1 MTETARRLHRLG
13 APHAR
18 GRAFAVVL
26 GALGVALA
34 AAALGL
40 VLAPAVSGVTF
51 AWVLIALS
59 LAAAVWAVWRAR
71 REAAAAPVG
80 RLVESA
86 TGGRAG
92 SVVGV
97 VSPSINK
104 GKGTS
109 AALLVAADT
118 RAATFVS
125 LAAPAVNA
133 TLQRTTRRRLA
144 AGAGTALL
152 GAVLFGAG
160 APASGRAAA
169 FWHPARAWRD
179 AHAPVRLTVDRR
191 TVRRGGS
198 LQAVVTGPGAGR
210 VPLWTR
216 GPGEPWKPTL
226 LPLDTAGRATRELGP
241 IQSDRYTQATSA
253 GRTSHEIKVTG
264 SLPAV

>member
-26 GALGVALA
+26 GAVGVALA

-40 VLAPAVSGVTF
+40 VLAPAVSGVTL

-104 GKGTS
+104 GKGMS
-109 AALLVAADT
+109 AALLLAADT
-118 RAATFVS
+118 RAAAFVS
-125 LAAPAVNA
+125 FAAPEVNA
-133 TLQRTTRRRLA
+133 TLRRTTRRRLA
-144 AGAGTALL
+144 AGGSAALL
-152 GAVLFGAG
+152 GAVLFVAG

-169 FWHPARAWRD
+169 FWHPVRAWRD
-179 AHAPVRLTVDRR
+179 AYAPVEPGLRELIVQVIHPAGLHCELAGSQDLVNPRVTEQSHRDR
-191 TVRRGGS
+191 S
-198 LQAVVTGPGAGR
+198 DDWDAVLEIGYHLRIAAGCFIMSAR
-210 VPLWTR
+210 NSTKHW
-216 GPGEPWKPTL
+216 
-226 LPLDTAGRATRELGP
+226 TAGDTP
-241 IQSDRYTQATSA
+241 KSS
-253 GRTSHEIKVTG
+253 
-264 SLPAV
+264 